1 MELIFSKAVIVALAV
16 LGAVLS
22 MIALPLRDRL
32 GAAGVRWLNVAGY
45 GFMTASMLLF
55 IAAGFRA

>member
-1 MELIFSKAVIVALAV
+1 MELIFSKGVIVGLAV

-22 MIALPLRDRL
+22 VIALPLRDWL
-32 GAAGVRWLNVAGY
+32 GEARARWLNVAGY

-55 IAAGFRA
+55 IVAGLRT